1 MHADF
6 HHFTFKQLLKV
17 SEIELKSL
25 VTVFANIHLHKGL
38 ILSLNT
44 FQSAKKLSN
53 NCNDE
58 KGYLNCSL
66 PHEDVAQKMEEI
78 SNSII
83 CIVNMGF
90 TKGISNNNICQIPQ
104 RPLIAQLFFNI
115 VYGQLMGHLQ
125 FLEPH

>member
-6 HHFTFKQLLKV
+6 HHIFAFKQLLES
-17 SEIELKSL
+17 SEIAKT
-25 VTVFANIHLHKGL
+25 VTKLFNSNIHLHKGL

-44 FQSAKKLSN
+44 FQSEKKLSN

-58 KGYLNCSL
+58 NGYLNCSL

-90 TKGISNNNICQIPQ
+90 TKGISNNNCQIPQ

-125 FLEPH
+125 FLESH

>member
-6 HHFTFKQLLKV
+6 HHFAFKQLLKL

-53 NCNDE
+53 NNYCNDE

-66 PHEDVAQKMEEI
+66 PHEDVAEEMEEI

-83 CIVNMGF
+83 CIVNMGLLRASV
-90 TKGISNNNICQIPQ
+90 IIIN
-104 RPLIAQLFFNI
+104 
-115 VYGQLMGHLQ
+115 Y
-125 FLEPH
+125 

>member
-6 HHFTFKQLLKV
+6 HHIFAFKQLLES
-17 SEIELKSL
+17 SEIAKTVTKLFKSN
-25 VTVFANIHLHKGL
+25 THLHKGL

-53 NCNDE
+53 CNDE
-58 KGYLNCSL
+58 KRYLNCSL

-83 CIVNMGF
+83 CIANMGF
-90 TKGISNNNICQIPQ
+90 TKSISNYN
-104 RPLIAQLFFNI
+104 
-115 VYGQLMGHLQ
+115 
-125 FLEPH
+125 

>member
-6 HHFTFKQLLKV
+6 HHFAFKQLKL

-25 VTVFANIHLHKGL
+25 VTVFANIYLHKGL

-44 FQSAKKLSN
+44 FQSAKKLS

-66 PHEDVAQKMEEI
+66 PHEDVAQKIKEI

-83 CIVNMGF
+83 CIANMGF
-90 TKGISNNNICQIPQ
+90 TKSISNNN
-104 RPLIAQLFFNI
+104 
-115 VYGQLMGHLQ
+115 Y
-125 FLEPH
+125 

>member
-1 MHADF
+1 MNADF
-6 HHFTFKQLLKV
+6 HHFTFKQLLKL

-53 NCNDE
+53 CNDE
-58 KGYLNCSL
+58 NGYLNCSL

-78 SNSII
+78 SNS
-83 CIVNMGF
+83 
-90 TKGISNNNICQIPQ
+90 
-104 RPLIAQLFFNI
+104 
-115 VYGQLMGHLQ
+115 
-125 FLEPH
+125 